1 VGARIR
7 ASFGPDRLA
16 ARTAFTFAFGLH
28 SAEGEVPPPLTGLV
42 VHLPAG
48 LGLDLTHAADCV
60 PSRLRQSGPA
70 GCPARSVIGRGHA
83 VLEVHAGSQAI
94 EEEAAV
100 WALRTPNRGGRS
112 TFEVFGRG
120 ETPLEQQ
127 TTSTAVISADGAP
140 YGSELM
146 VSIPPIPT
154 VVYEPDASIV
164 SFSLTIGAQRES
176 GGHPSAA
183 VTVPRRC
190 PAGGFPFAADFA
202 FADETSVRVTA
213 RIQCP

>member
-1 VGARIR
+1 
-7 ASFGPDRLA
+7 
-16 ARTAFTFAFGLH
+16 
-28 SAEGEVPPPLTGLV
+28 
-42 VHLPAG
+42 
-48 LGLDLTHAADCV
+48 
-60 PSRLRQSGPA
+60 
-70 GCPARSVIGRGHA
+70 VI
-83 VLEVHAGSQAI
+83 EVHAGSQAI

-100 WALRTPNRGGRS
+100 WALRTPNRAGRS

-120 ETPLEQQ
+120 QTPLEQQ

-140 YGSELM
+140 YGSKLT

-164 SFSLTIGAQRES
+164 SFSLTIGAAQGES
-176 GGHPSAA
+176 RGHPSAA

-202 FADETSVRVTA
+202 FTDETSARATA
-213 RIQCP
+213 RIPCP